1 MKRGEIKSI
10 AELVRRTCREDGLE
24 TPLNEYRLIAAWPKI
39 LGPSVQA
46 YTKDLHIYNQ
56 KLYVS
61 VTSSVLRQELM
72 MNRKSLVYKLN
83 EFVKA
88 QVITDIVF
96 R

>member
-10 AELVRRTCREDGLE
+10 AELVRHTCREDGLE
-24 TPLNEYRLIAAWPKI
+24 TPLNEYRLIAAWPKL
-39 LGPSVQA
+39 LGPAVQS
-46 YTKDLHIYNQ
+46 YTKELRIYNQ

-72 MNRKSLVYKLN
+72 MNRKSLVHKLN
-83 EFVKA
+83 EYVKA